1 MLIVAQKER
10 KSKMSELIENPI
22 LEEEEEQEQYTGFV
36 VDDDQKAEWCMQ
48 KIQEA
53 EAERKRWKAFY
64 DDRMAKV
71 NASCDAKIQHMEYLL
86 GQYFRT
92 VPHKVTK
99 TQESYALPSGK
110 LVYKQQAPEFV
121 REDGKIAEWL
131 EQGGM
136 VGLIEK
142 KPKWGE
148 MKKTLGLMVAG
159 DQVITADGEIVPG
172 VAAVERAPVFKVE
185 VKA

>member
-1 MLIVAQKER
+1 
-10 KSKMSELIENPI
+10 MSELISNPI
-22 LEEEEEQEQYTGFV
+22 LDEEEEQEQDLGFV
-36 VDDDQKAEWCMQ
+36 VDDDQKAEWCLK

-53 EAERKRWKAFY
+53 EIERKTWKAFY
-64 DDRMAKV
+64 DNRMAKV
-71 NASCDAKIQHMEYLL
+71 DAACDAKVERMKYFLA
-86 GQYFRT
+86 QYFRM

-110 LVYKQQAPEFV
+110 LVIKQQQPEFV

-131 EQGGM
+131 EQS
-136 VGLIEK
+136 GLVSLVEK

-148 MKKTLGLMVAG
+148 MKKTLGLTVAG

-172 VAAVERAPVFKVE
+172 VAAVEREPVFKVE
-185 VKA
+185 VKE

>member
-1 MLIVAQKER
+1 
-10 KSKMSELIENPI
+10 MSELIENPI
-22 LEEEEEQEQYTGFV
+22 LEEEEEQEQDPGFV

-48 KIQEA
+48 KILEA

-71 NASCDAKIQHMEYLL
+71 NAACDAKIERMEYFL
-86 GQYFRT
+86 GQYFPK

-99 TQESYALPSGK
+99 TQESYQLPSGK
-110 LVYKQQAPEFV
+110 LVYKQQQPEFV

-131 EQGGM
+131 EQVGM
-136 VGLIEK
+136 VHLIEK

-148 MKKTLGLMVAG
+148 MKKALGLTVAG
-159 DQVITADGEIVPG
+159 DQVVTADGEIVPG
-172 VAAVERAPVFKVE
+172 VAAVEREPVFKVE